1 MIPGWKVKRE
11 FDRFWQQLR
20 AGIGLIW
27 EPFVQ
32 RRYDRM
38 RESIITISDGARPA
52 QEKVAVYL
60 IFQPKEILKST
71 LQTCRML
78 DASGYAPFIVSNAP
92 LPPDALAALGQV
104 SWRIMQRPNYGYDF
118 GGYRDGILHLRKSGI
133 TPDKLLVM
141 NDSIWYPL
149 GEVDTLLSRLEA
161 SGLDVAGTI
170 VHRGFRKTLLRRRA
184 TRVIES
190 YLFLF
195 SAKAIQ
201 SRAFESFWGN
211 YRMSSIK
218 YNAVHRG
225 ERRVAET
232 MLAAGLSA
240 DGLFGREEFMQ
251 AIATQNDGFLRD
263 TLRYGAY
270 TDDHLAEECA
280 ALLSEPTEAANW
292 RSRALDHVA
301 RTTLKRNFH
310 GAFVFASMQLLDMP
324 YLKKGTGTF
333 LKRSYGTLYTRM
345 RAQYVAAVMANDLLA
360 PRVDVL
366 AEIIERD
373 DIKSAAS
380 IGILAD
386 ANSIGNEVV

>member
-240 DGLFGREEFMQ
+240 DGLFGREEFLKLVSLKDVDYLQ
-251 AIATQNDGFLRD
+251 KALCYSNYTNEDFESSRQALLAGFQRTDEWRDSAIAHFSLVS
-263 TLRYGAY
+263 AK
-270 TDDHLAEECA
+270 H
-280 ALLSEPTEAANW
+280 S
-292 RSRALDHVA
+292 
-301 RTTLKRNFH
+301 F
-310 GAFVFASMQLLDMP
+310 FASFP
-324 YLKKGTGTF
+324 F
-333 LKRSYGTLYTRM
+333 
-345 RAQYVAAVMANDLLA
+345 VAAGELGVPLIKRTNGMLQTLARKTVLDAISAGDLA
-360 PRVDVL
+360 PFSGSVMDELNVCDGEKNH
-366 AEIIERD
+366 A
-373 DIKSAAS
+373 
-380 IGILAD
+380 
-386 ANSIGNEVV
+386 GNES